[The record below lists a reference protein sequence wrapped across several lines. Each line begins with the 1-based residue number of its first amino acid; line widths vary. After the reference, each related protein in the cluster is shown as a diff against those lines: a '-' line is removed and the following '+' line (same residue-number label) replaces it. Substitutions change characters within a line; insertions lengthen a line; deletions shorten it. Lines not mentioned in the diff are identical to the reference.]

1 MSSTLRKYAALSL
14 SAALLASTAA
24 FAEPVAEIGIKDADY
39 SLDALIEAAKKE
51 PGITVV
57 DATGKIVTMAEAF
70 TAKYGVKATGVKMNG
85 QNQEQVILR
94 EAAANNVRTDV
105 FNMSNLP
112 SVTSEIIVQ
121 GAGLSWLPVDLKDQ
135 VRNIRTQPLPVSI
148 HGCGLITLMF
158 MAISARST
166 ISGR

>member
-39 SLDALIEAAKKE
+39 SLEALIEAAKKE

-70 TAKYGVKATGVKMNG
+70 TENTV
-85 QNQEQVILR
+85 
-94 EAAANNVRTDV
+94 
-105 FNMSNLP
+105 
-112 SVTSEIIVQ
+112 
-121 GAGLSWLPVDLKDQ
+121 
-135 VRNIRTQPLPVSI
+135 
-148 HGCGLITLMF
+148 
-158 MAISARST
+158 
-166 ISGR
+166 